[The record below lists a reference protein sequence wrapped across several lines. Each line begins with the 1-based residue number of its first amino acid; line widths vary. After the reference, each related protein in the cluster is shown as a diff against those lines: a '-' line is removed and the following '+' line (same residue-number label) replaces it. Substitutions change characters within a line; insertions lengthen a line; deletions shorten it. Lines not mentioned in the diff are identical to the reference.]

1 MNGQDFNGTVVITG
15 GAGFVG
21 KYLLRELLQEW
32 PASRIVVW
40 DKVVADLPDG
50 VEGFEVDITNP
61 DSYREQLVHLQ
72 PDWVVHLA
80 AIASVPYALLNPEI
94 TQKVNVD
101 AVTLLA
107 KELQAVSPATKLFFV
122 STGDVYGRSALEH
135 SLLPELSLDE
145 CMPQNPYAKSKL
157 EAERVVHDFVGEW
170 IIVRPFPHIGAG
182 QARGFVTAD
191 FASQIVDIE
200 KGAQEPV
207 IRVGN
212 LESKRDFTDVRDVVR
227 AYRLLMETGNSGDT
241 YNVASGKAVVIQ
253 DILDALLGMSTV
265 DITVEVD
272 AEKLRPSDSS
282 KLLSVTGWTPKITLT
297 ESLESVINWWRS
309 L

>member
-1 MNGQDFNGTVVITG
+1 M
-15 GAGFVG
+15 
-21 KYLLRELLQEW
+21 
-32 PASRIVVW
+32 
-40 DKVVADLPDG
+40 
-50 VEGFEVDITNP
+50 
-61 DSYREQLVHLQ
+61 
-72 PDWVVHLA
+72 
-80 AIASVPYALLNPEI
+80 
-94 TQKVNVD
+94 
-101 AVTLLA
+101 
-107 KELQAVSPATKLFFV
+107 
-122 STGDVYGRSALEH
+122 YGRSALEH

-227 AYRLLMETGNSGDT
+227 AYRLLMENGNSGDT

-272 AEKLRPSDSS
+272 AEKLRPSDVPVSIGDSS